1 MALIGK
7 IRNNMWLVIVLLA
20 VALGGFILMDMTS
33 ASNRGGFGSR
43 TTIGEVA
50 GQKIDYMD
58 FQKAESALYG
68 GSGDQYSKKNSLWNY
83 YIENA
88 IVTNISDKNGIG
100 VSGEE
105 LNELEFGANLSPVV
119 QSFYRNP
126 QTGQVDRNQLN
137 EIKTA
142 IDEDKVSNPEFAA
155 TFNEL
160 RKQVIKSQK
169 QTKLVNLVSKSL
181 YTPTWQAETLDK
193 INNETATLEYVRI
206 PFDAIPDAEI
216 TLTDEDYAAY
226 IKENAVKFTN
236 KEEVRNLSYV
246 VYDVK
251 ATKEDSMKIK
261 EELSVLATQFA
272 ASKNDSLFA
281 LNNEGF
287 YSNNY
292 VKSDDLTGSLKDTIK
307 SLSVGQVYGPYV
319 DNNAYVVAKLIGKK
333 VIADSAKASHILRTV
348 ANGDPMQMVAAT
360 AYIDSIKTLINK
372 GSLTF
377 ADAATANS
385 QDPGSAAK
393 GGDLGSFAPGAM
405 VPEFNDAVFNGK
417 VGSLYTVTTQFG
429 VHLIKVNNLV
439 YKSNELKYNV
449 AYLAQAIVPSEGT
462 QNALLDKAVSLLEGV
477 KKVEDM
483 AKLAV
488 DSIKVETIGGLK
500 KNDFTVGNLGLGQTS
515 RDIVKWA
522 FESDTKVGDV
532 SPDVHI
538 YTDAANYVDSKYVI
552 VALKSIDK
560 PGIASVESVKESIA
574 TLIRNKKK
582 GEKIK
587 SKISGT
593 DINSIAT
600 SFGLTP
606 GLAEN
611 INFGRGAIPDAGQEP
626 MVIGK
631 SFALAPGAVTAP
643 IVGNGGVYVVKVTSK
658 TPATPEQGGFMQ
670 KMQHT
675 QTVRSQVNFRLME
688 AIKKTVKVDDNR
700 ATFF

>member
-33 ASNRGGFGSR
+33 ASNRGSFGSR

-50 GQKIDYMD
+50 GQKIDYID
-58 FQKAESALYG
+58 FQKAESVLYG
-68 GSGDQYSKKNSLWNY
+68 GSGDQYSKKSSLWNY
-83 YIENA
+83 YVENA
-88 IVTNISDKNGIG
+88 IVTDIAGENGID

-105 LNELEFGANLSPVV
+105 LTELEFGANLSPVV

-142 IDEDKVSNPEFAA
+142 IDEGKVSNPEFAA
-155 TFNEL
+155 SFNEL
-160 RKQVIKSQK
+160 RKQVIKTQK

-193 INNETATLEYVRI
+193 INNESATLEYVRI
-206 PFDAIPDAEI
+206 PFETIADTEVA
-216 TLTDEDYAAY
+216 LTDEDFAAY
-226 IKENAVKFTN
+226 IKENEVKYTN

-251 ATKEDSMKIK
+251 ATQEDSMKIK
-261 EELSVLATQFA
+261 EELSGLATQFA
-272 ASKNDSLFA
+272 ASTNDSLFA
-281 LNNEGF
+281 LNNNGF
-287 YSNNY
+287 YGSNY
-292 VKSDDLTGSLKDTIK
+292 VKSDDLTGPLKDTVK
-307 SLSVGQVYGPYV
+307 SLSVGQVYGPYI
-319 DNNAYVVAKLIGKK
+319 DNNAYVVAKLVGKK
-333 VIADSAKASHILRTV
+333 VIADSAKASHILRSV
-348 ANGDPMQMVAAT
+348 ANGDPMQLVAAQ
-360 AYIDSIKTLINK
+360 AYIDSIKTLINS
-372 GSLTF
+372 GSVTF

-385 QDPGSAAK
+385 QDPGSASK

-429 VHLIKVNNLV
+429 VHLIKVNNLI

-449 AYLAQAIVPSEGT
+449 AYLAQAIIPSEGT
-462 QNALLDKAVSLLEGV
+462 QNAILDKVVSALEST
-477 KKVEDM
+477 KKIEDLS
-483 AKLAV
+483 KLIV
-488 DSIKVETIGGLK
+488 DSMKVETVGGLK
-500 KNDFTVGNLGLGQTS
+500 KNDFTLGNLGLGQTS

-522 FESDTKVGDV
+522 FDDDTNVGDV

-538 YTDAANYVDSKYVI
+538 YTDAVNYVDSKYVV

-560 PGIASVESVKESIA
+560 PGVASVESIKETIEP
-574 TLIRNKKK
+574 LIRNKKK

-593 DINSIAT
+593 DITAIAT

-611 INFGRGAIPDAGQEP
+611 ITFGRGAFPDGGQEP
-626 MVIGK
+626 LVIGK
-631 SFALAPGAVTAP
+631 SFALAAGAVTEP
-643 IVGNGGVYVVKVTSK
+643 IVGSNGVYVVKVATK
-658 TPATPEQGGFMQ
+658 TPASPEQGGFMQ
-670 KMQHT
+670 KMQQT
-675 QTVRSQVNFRLME
+675 QAVRSQVNFRLME
-688 AIKKTVKVDDNR
+688 AIKKTVKIDDNR

>member
-33 ASNRGGFGSR
+33 ASNRGSFGSR

-50 GQKIDYMD
+50 GQKIDYID

-68 GSGDQYSKKNSLWNY
+68 GSGDQYSKKSSLWNY
-83 YIENA
+83 YVENA
-88 IVTNISDKNGIG
+88 IVTDIAGENGID

-105 LNELEFGANLSPVV
+105 LTELEFGANLSPVV

-142 IDEDKVSNPEFAA
+142 IDEGKVSNPEFAA
-155 TFNEL
+155 SFNEL
-160 RKQVIKSQK
+160 RKQVIKTQK

-193 INNETATLEYVRI
+193 INNESATLEYVRI
-206 PFDAIPDAEI
+206 PFETIADTEVS
-216 TLTDEDYAAY
+216 LTDEDFAAY
-226 IKENAVKFTN
+226 IKENEVKYTN

-251 ATKEDSMKIK
+251 ATQEDSMKIK

-272 ASKNDSLFA
+272 ASTNDSLFA
-281 LNNEGF
+281 LNNNGF
-287 YSNNY
+287 YGSNY
-292 VKSDDLTGSLKDTIK
+292 VKSDDLTGPLKDTVK
-307 SLSVGQVYGPYV
+307 SLSVGQVYGPYI
-319 DNNAYVVAKLIGKK
+319 DNNAYVVAKLVGKK
-333 VIADSAKASHILRTV
+333 VIADSAKASHILRSV
-348 ANGDPMQMVAAT
+348 ANGDPMQLVAAQ
-360 AYIDSIKTLINK
+360 AYIDSIKTLINS
-372 GSLTF
+372 GSVTF

-385 QDPGSAAK
+385 QDPGSASK

-429 VHLIKVNNLV
+429 VHLIKVNNLI

-449 AYLAQAIVPSEGT
+449 AYLAQAIIPSEGT
-462 QNALLDKAVSLLEGV
+462 QNAILDKVVSALEGT
-477 KKVEDM
+477 KKIEDLS
-483 AKLAV
+483 KLIV
-488 DSIKVETIGGLK
+488 DSMKVETVGGLK
-500 KNDFTVGNLGLGQTS
+500 KNDFTLGNLGLGQTS

-522 FESDTKVGDV
+522 FDDDTNVGDV

-538 YTDAANYVDSKYVI
+538 YTDAANYVDSKYVV

-560 PGIASVESVKESIA
+560 PGVASVESIKETIEP
-574 TLIRNKKK
+574 LIRNKKK

-593 DINSIAT
+593 DITAIAT

-611 INFGRGAIPDAGQEP
+611 ITFGRGAFPDGGQEP
-626 MVIGK
+626 LVIGK
-631 SFALAPGAVTAP
+631 SFALAAGAVTEP
-643 IVGNGGVYVVKVTSK
+643 IVGSNGVYVVKVATK
-658 TPATPEQGGFMQ
+658 TPASPEQGGFMQ
-670 KMQHT
+670 KMQQT
-675 QTVRSQVNFRLME
+675 QAVRSQVNFRLME
-688 AIKKTVKVDDNR
+688 AIKKTVKIDDNR

>member
-88 IVTNISDKNGIG
+88 IVTDISDENGIG

-142 IDEDKVSNPEFAA
+142 IDEEKVSNPEFAA

-169 QTKLVNLVSKSL
+169 QTKLVNLVAKSL

-206 PFDAIPDAEI
+206 PFETVADSEI
-216 TLTDEDYAAY
+216 ALTDEDFAAY
-226 IKENAVKFTN
+226 IKENAIKYTN
-236 KEEVRNLSYV
+236 KDEIRNLSYV

-251 ATKEDSMKIK
+251 ATLEDSMKIK
-261 EELSVLATQFA
+261 EELAVLATQFA
-272 ASKNDSLFA
+272 ASTNDSLFA
-281 LNNEGF
+281 LNNNGF
-287 YSNNY
+287 YGSNY
-292 VKSDDLTGSLKDTIK
+292 AKSDDLTGPLKDTVR
-307 SLSVGQVYGPYV
+307 SLSVGQVYGPYI
-319 DNNAYVVAKLIGKK
+319 DNNAYVVAKLVGKK

-348 ANGDPMQMVAAT
+348 ANGDPMQLVAAT
-360 AYIDSIKTLINK
+360 TYIDSIKTLINS

-377 ADAATANS
+377 GDAATANS

-393 GGDLGSFAPGAM
+393 AGDLGTFAPGAM

-429 VHLIKVNNLV
+429 VHLIKVNNLI
-439 YKSNELKYNV
+439 YKTNELKYNV
-449 AYLAQAIVPSEGT
+449 AYLAQPIIASEGT
-462 QNALLDKAVSLLEGV
+462 QNALLDKVVSSLEGV
-477 KKVEDM
+477 KKIEDL
-483 AKLAV
+483 ANLAV

-522 FESDTKVGDV
+522 FDAKVGDI

-552 VALKSIDK
+552 VALKSVDK
-560 PGIASVESVKESIA
+560 PGVASVESIRESIEP
-574 TLIRNKKK
+574 LIRNKKK

-593 DINSIAT
+593 DINSIAA

-611 INFGRGAIPDAGQEP
+611 VNFGRGAIPDAGQEP
-626 MVIGK
+626 LVIGK
-631 SFALAPGAVTAP
+631 SFALAAGAVTEP
-643 IVGNGGVYVVKVTSK
+643 IVGNSGVYVVKVTSK
-658 TPATPEQGGFMQ
+658 TPASPEQGGFMQ
-670 KMQHT
+670 KMQQT
-675 QTVRSQVNFRLME
+675 QTVRSQVNFRLIE

>member
-33 ASNRGGFGSR
+33 ASNRGSFGSR

-50 GQKIDYMD
+50 GQKIDYID

-68 GSGDQYSKKNSLWNY
+68 GSGDQYSKKSSLWNY
-83 YIENA
+83 YVENA
-88 IVTNISDKNGIG
+88 IVTDIAGENGID

-105 LNELEFGANLSPVV
+105 LTELEFGANLSPVV

-142 IDEDKVSNPEFAA
+142 IDEGKVSNPEFAA
-155 TFNEL
+155 SFNEL
-160 RKQVIKSQK
+160 RKQVIKTQK

-193 INNETATLEYVRI
+193 INNESATLEYVRI
-206 PFDAIPDAEI
+206 PFETIADTEVA
-216 TLTDEDYAAY
+216 LTDEDFAAY
-226 IKENAVKFTN
+226 IKENEVKYTN

-251 ATKEDSMKIK
+251 ATQEDSMKIK

-272 ASKNDSLFA
+272 ASTNDSLFA
-281 LNNEGF
+281 LNNNGF
-287 YSNNY
+287 YGSNY
-292 VKSDDLTGSLKDTIK
+292 VKSDDLTGPLKDTVK
-307 SLSVGQVYGPYV
+307 SLSVGQVYGPYI
-319 DNNAYVVAKLIGKK
+319 DNNAYVVAKLVGKK
-333 VIADSAKASHILRTV
+333 VIADSAKASHILRSV
-348 ANGDPMQMVAAT
+348 ANGDPMQLVAAQ
-360 AYIDSIKTLINK
+360 AYIDSIKTLINS
-372 GSLTF
+372 GSVTF

-385 QDPGSAAK
+385 QDPGSASK

-429 VHLIKVNNLV
+429 VHLIKVNNLI

-449 AYLAQAIVPSEGT
+449 AYLAQAIIPSEGT
-462 QNALLDKAVSLLEGV
+462 QNAILDKVVSALEGT
-477 KKVEDM
+477 KKIEDLS
-483 AKLAV
+483 KLIV
-488 DSIKVETIGGLK
+488 DSMKVETVGGLK

-522 FESDTKVGDV
+522 FDDDTNVGDV

-538 YTDAANYVDSKYVI
+538 YTDAVNYVDSKYVV

-560 PGIASVESVKESIA
+560 PGVASVESIKETIEP
-574 TLIRNKKK
+574 LIRNKKK

-593 DINSIAT
+593 DITAIAT

-611 INFGRGAIPDAGQEP
+611 ITFGRGAFPDGGQEP
-626 MVIGK
+626 LVIGK
-631 SFALAPGAVTAP
+631 SFALAAGAVTEP
-643 IVGNGGVYVVKVTSK
+643 IVGSNGVYVVKVATK
-658 TPATPEQGGFMQ
+658 TPASPEQGGFMQ
-670 KMQHT
+670 KMQQT
-675 QTVRSQVNFRLME
+675 QAVRSQVNFRLME
-688 AIKKTVKVDDNR
+688 AIKKTVKIDDNR

>member
-33 ASNRGGFGSR
+33 ASDRGGFGSR

-50 GQKIDYMD
+50 GQKIDYID

-88 IVTNISDKNGIG
+88 IVTDISDENGIG

-142 IDEDKVSNPEFAA
+142 IDENKVSNPEFAA

-169 QTKLVNLVSKSL
+169 QTKLVNLVAKSL

-206 PFDAIPDAEI
+206 PFETVADSEI
-216 TLTDEDYAAY
+216 ALTDEDFAAY
-226 IKENAVKFTN
+226 IKENAIKYTN
-236 KEEVRNLSYV
+236 KDEIRNLSYV

-251 ATKEDSMKIK
+251 ATLEDSMKLK
-261 EELSVLATQFA
+261 EELAVLATQFA
-272 ASKNDSLFA
+272 ASTNDSLFA
-281 LNNEGF
+281 LNNNGF
-287 YSNNY
+287 YGSNY
-292 VKSDDLTGSLKDTIK
+292 VKSDDLTGPLKDTVR
-307 SLSVGQVYGPYV
+307 SLSVGQVYGPYI
-319 DNNAYVVAKLIGKK
+319 DNNAYVVAKLVGKK

-348 ANGDPMQMVAAT
+348 ANGDPMQLVAAT
-360 AYIDSIKTLINK
+360 TYIDSIKTLINS

-377 ADAATANS
+377 GDAATANS

-393 GGDLGSFAPGAM
+393 AGDLGTFGPGAM

-429 VHLIKVNNLV
+429 VHLIKVNNLI
-439 YKSNELKYNV
+439 YKTNELKYNV
-449 AYLAQAIVPSEGT
+449 AYLAQAIIPSEGT
-462 QNALLDKAVSLLEGV
+462 QNTLLDNAVSALEGV
-477 KKVEDM
+477 KKIEDL

-522 FESDTKVGDV
+522 FDAKVGDI

-538 YTDAANYVDSKYVI
+538 FTDAANYVDSKYVI
-552 VALKSIDK
+552 VALKSVDK
-560 PGIASVESVKESIA
+560 PGVASVESVRESIEP
-574 TLIRNKKK
+574 LIRNKKK

-593 DINSIAT
+593 DINSIAA

-611 INFGRGAIPDAGQEP
+611 VNFGRGAIPDAGQEP
-626 MVIGK
+626 LVIGK
-631 SFALAPGAVTAP
+631 SFALAAGAVTEP
-643 IVGNGGVYVVKVTSK
+643 IVGNSGVYVVKVTSK
-658 TPATPEQGGFMQ
+658 TPASPEQGGFMQ
-670 KMQHT
+670 KMQQT
-675 QTVRSQVNFRLME
+675 QTVRSQVNFRLIE

>member
-33 ASNRGGFGSR
+33 ASNRGSFGSR

-50 GQKIDYMD
+50 GQKIDYID

-68 GSGDQYSKKNSLWNY
+68 GSGDQYSKKSSLWNY
-83 YIENA
+83 YVENA
-88 IVTNISDKNGIG
+88 IVTDIASENGID

-105 LNELEFGANLSPVV
+105 LTELEFGANLSPVV

-142 IDEDKVSNPEFAA
+142 IDEGKVSNPEFAA
-155 TFNEL
+155 SFNEL
-160 RKQVIKSQK
+160 RKQVIKTQK

-193 INNETATLEYVRI
+193 INNESATLEYVRI
-206 PFDAIPDAEI
+206 PFETIADTEVA
-216 TLTDEDYAAY
+216 LTDEDFAAY
-226 IKENAVKFTN
+226 IKENEVKYTN

-251 ATKEDSMKIK
+251 ATQEDSMKIK

-272 ASKNDSLFA
+272 ASTNDSIFA
-281 LNNEGF
+281 LNNNGF
-287 YSNNY
+287 YGSNY
-292 VKSDDLTGSLKDTIK
+292 VKSDDLTGPLKDTVK
-307 SLSVGQVYGPYV
+307 SLSVGQVYGPYI
-319 DNNAYVVAKLIGKK
+319 DNNAYVVAKLVGKK
-333 VIADSAKASHILRTV
+333 VIADSAKASHILRSV
-348 ANGDPMQMVAAT
+348 ANGDPMQLVAAQ
-360 AYIDSIKTLINK
+360 AYIDSIKTLINS
-372 GSLTF
+372 GSVTF

-385 QDPGSAAK
+385 QDPGSASK

-429 VHLIKVNNLV
+429 VHLIKVNNLI

-449 AYLAQAIVPSEGT
+449 AYLAQAIIPSEGT
-462 QNALLDKAVSLLEGV
+462 QNAILDKVVSALEGA
-477 KKVEDM
+477 KKIEDLT
-483 AKLAV
+483 KLIV
-488 DSIKVETIGGLK
+488 DSMKVETVGGLK

-522 FESDTKVGDV
+522 FDDDTNVGDV

-538 YTDAANYVDSKYVI
+538 YTDAANYVDSKYVV

-560 PGIASVESVKESIA
+560 PGVASVESIKETIEP
-574 TLIRNKKK
+574 LIRNKKK

-593 DINSIAT
+593 DITAIAT

-611 INFGRGAIPDAGQEP
+611 ITFGRGAFPDGGQEP
-626 MVIGK
+626 LVIGK
-631 SFALAPGAVTAP
+631 SFALAAGAVTEP
-643 IVGNGGVYVVKVTSK
+643 IVGSNGVYVVKVATK
-658 TPATPEQGGFMQ
+658 TPASPEQGGFMQ
-670 KMQHT
+670 KMQQT
-675 QTVRSQVNFRLME
+675 QAVRSQVNFRLME
-688 AIKKTVKVDDNR
+688 AIKKTVKIDDNR

>member
-33 ASNRGGFGSR
+33 ASNRGSFGSR

-50 GQKIDYMD
+50 GQKIDYID

-68 GSGDQYSKKNSLWNY
+68 GSGDQYSKKSSLWNY
-83 YIENA
+83 YVENA
-88 IVTNISDKNGIG
+88 IVTDIAGENGID

-105 LNELEFGANLSPVV
+105 LTELEFGANLSPVV

-142 IDEDKVSNPEFAA
+142 IDEGKVSNPEFAA
-155 TFNEL
+155 SFNEL
-160 RKQVIKSQK
+160 RKQVIKTQK

-193 INNETATLEYVRI
+193 INNESATLEYVRI
-206 PFDAIPDAEI
+206 PFETIADTEVS
-216 TLTDEDYAAY
+216 LTDEDFAAY
-226 IKENAVKFTN
+226 IKENEVKYTN

-251 ATKEDSMKIK
+251 ATQEDSMKIE
-261 EELSVLATQFA
+261 EELSGLATEFA
-272 ASKNDSLFA
+272 ASTNDSLFV
-281 LNNEGF
+281 LNKNGF
-287 YSNNY
+287 YGSNY
-292 VKSDDLTGSLKDTIK
+292 VKSDDLTGPLKDTVK
-307 SLSVGQVYGPYV
+307 SLSVGQVYGPYI
-319 DNNAYVVAKLIGKK
+319 DNNAYVVAKLVGKK
-333 VIADSAKASHILRTV
+333 VIADSAKASHILRSV
-348 ANGDPMQMVAAT
+348 ANGDPMQLVAAQ
-360 AYIDSIKTLINK
+360 AYIDSIKTLINS
-372 GSLTF
+372 GSVTF

-385 QDPGSAAK
+385 QDPGSASK

-429 VHLIKVNNLV
+429 VHLIKVNNLI

-449 AYLAQAIVPSEGT
+449 AYLAQAIIPSEGT
-462 QNALLDKAVSLLEGV
+462 QNAILDKVVSALEGT
-477 KKVEDM
+477 KKIEDLS
-483 AKLAV
+483 KLIV
-488 DSIKVETIGGLK
+488 DSMKVETVGGLK

-522 FESDTKVGDV
+522 FDDDTNVGDV

-538 YTDAANYVDSKYVI
+538 YTDAVNYVDSKYVV

-560 PGIASVESVKESIA
+560 PGVASVESIKETIEP
-574 TLIRNKKK
+574 LIRNKKK

-593 DINSIAT
+593 DITAIAT
-600 SFGLTP
+600 SFGLTS

-611 INFGRGAIPDAGQEP
+611 ITFGRGAFPDGGQEP
-626 MVIGK
+626 LVIGK
-631 SFALAPGAVTAP
+631 SFALAAGAVTEP
-643 IVGNGGVYVVKVTSK
+643 IVGSNGVYVVKVATK
-658 TPATPEQGGFMQ
+658 TPASPEQGGFMQ
-670 KMQHT
+670 KMQQT
-675 QTVRSQVNFRLME
+675 QAVRSQVNFRLME
-688 AIKKTVKVDDNR
+688 AIKKTVKIDDNR

>member
-33 ASNRGGFGSR
+33 ASNRGSFGSR

-50 GQKIDYMD
+50 GQKIDYID

-68 GSGDQYSKKNSLWNY
+68 GSGDQYSKKSSLWNY
-83 YIENA
+83 YVENA
-88 IVTNISDKNGIG
+88 IVTDIAGENGID

-105 LNELEFGANLSPVV
+105 LTELEFGANLSPVV

-142 IDEDKVSNPEFAA
+142 IDEGKVSNPEFAA
-155 TFNEL
+155 SFNEL
-160 RKQVIKSQK
+160 RKQVIKTQK

-193 INNETATLEYVRI
+193 INNESATLEYVRI
-206 PFDAIPDAEI
+206 PFETIADTEVA
-216 TLTDEDYAAY
+216 LTDEDFAAY
-226 IKENAVKFTN
+226 IKENEVKYTN

-251 ATKEDSMKIK
+251 ATQEDSMKIK

-272 ASKNDSLFA
+272 ASTNDSLFA
-281 LNNEGF
+281 LNNNGF
-287 YSNNY
+287 YGSNY
-292 VKSDDLTGSLKDTIK
+292 VKSDDLTGPLKDTVK
-307 SLSVGQVYGPYV
+307 SLSVGQVYGPYI
-319 DNNAYVVAKLIGKK
+319 DNNAYVVAKLVGKK
-333 VIADSAKASHILRTV
+333 VIADSAKASHILRSV
-348 ANGDPMQMVAAT
+348 ANGDPMQLVAAQ
-360 AYIDSIKTLINK
+360 AYIDSIKTLINS
-372 GSLTF
+372 GSVTF

-385 QDPGSAAK
+385 QDPGSASK

-429 VHLIKVNNLV
+429 VHLIKVNNLI

-449 AYLAQAIVPSEGT
+449 AYLAQAIIPSEGT
-462 QNALLDKAVSLLEGV
+462 QNAILDKVVSALEGT
-477 KKVEDM
+477 KKIEDLS
-483 AKLAV
+483 KLIV
-488 DSIKVETIGGLK
+488 DSMKVETVGGLK
-500 KNDFTVGNLGLGQTS
+500 KNDFTLGNLGLGQTS

-522 FESDTKVGDV
+522 FDDDTNVGDV

-538 YTDAANYVDSKYVI
+538 YTDAANYVDSKYVV

-560 PGIASVESVKESIA
+560 PGVASVESIKETIEP
-574 TLIRNKKK
+574 LIRNKKK

-593 DINSIAT
+593 DITAIAT

-611 INFGRGAIPDAGQEP
+611 ITFGRGAFPDGGQEP
-626 MVIGK
+626 LVIGK
-631 SFALAPGAVTAP
+631 SFALAAGAVTEP
-643 IVGNGGVYVVKVTSK
+643 IVGSNGVYVVKVATK
-658 TPATPEQGGFMQ
+658 TPASPEQGGFMQ
-670 KMQHT
+670 KMQQT
-675 QTVRSQVNFRLME
+675 QAVRSQVNFRLME
-688 AIKKTVKVDDNR
+688 AIKKTVKIDDNR

>member
-33 ASNRGGFGSR
+33 ASNRGSFGSR

-50 GQKIDYMD
+50 GQKIDYID

-68 GSGDQYSKKNSLWNY
+68 GSGDQYSKKSSLWNY
-83 YIENA
+83 YVENA
-88 IVTNISDKNGIG
+88 IVTDIAGENGID

-105 LNELEFGANLSPVV
+105 LTELEFGANLSPVV

-142 IDEDKVSNPEFAA
+142 IDEGKVSNPEFAA
-155 TFNEL
+155 SFNEL
-160 RKQVIKSQK
+160 RKQVIKTQK

-193 INNETATLEYVRI
+193 INNESATLEYVRI
-206 PFDAIPDAEI
+206 PFETIADTEVA
-216 TLTDEDYAAY
+216 LTDEDFAAY
-226 IKENAVKFTN
+226 IKENEVKYTN

-251 ATKEDSMKIK
+251 ATQEDSMKIK
-261 EELSVLATQFA
+261 EELSGLATQFA
-272 ASKNDSLFA
+272 ASTNDSLFA
-281 LNNEGF
+281 LNNNGF
-287 YSNNY
+287 YGSNY
-292 VKSDDLTGSLKDTIK
+292 VKSDDLTGPLKDTVK
-307 SLSVGQVYGPYV
+307 SLSVGQVYGPYI
-319 DNNAYVVAKLIGKK
+319 DNNAYVVAKLVGKK
-333 VIADSAKASHILRTV
+333 VIADSAKASHILRSV
-348 ANGDPMQMVAAT
+348 ANGDPMQLVAAQ
-360 AYIDSIKTLINK
+360 AYIDSIKTLINS
-372 GSLTF
+372 GSVTF

-385 QDPGSAAK
+385 QDPGSASK

-429 VHLIKVNNLV
+429 VHLIKVNNLI

-449 AYLAQAIVPSEGT
+449 AYLAQAIIPSEGT
-462 QNALLDKAVSLLEGV
+462 QNAILDKVVSALEST
-477 KKVEDM
+477 KKIEDLS
-483 AKLAV
+483 KLIV
-488 DSIKVETIGGLK
+488 DSMKVETVGGLK
-500 KNDFTVGNLGLGQTS
+500 KNDFTLGNLGLGQTS

-522 FESDTKVGDV
+522 FDDDTNVGDV

-538 YTDAANYVDSKYVI
+538 YTDAVNYVDSKYVV

-560 PGIASVESVKESIA
+560 PGVASVESIKETIEP
-574 TLIRNKKK
+574 LIRNKKK

-593 DINSIAT
+593 DITAIAT

-611 INFGRGAIPDAGQEP
+611 ITFGRGAFPDGGQEP
-626 MVIGK
+626 LVIGK
-631 SFALAPGAVTAP
+631 SFALAAGAVTEP
-643 IVGNGGVYVVKVTSK
+643 IVGSNGVYVVKVATK
-658 TPATPEQGGFMQ
+658 TPASPEQGGFMQ
-670 KMQHT
+670 KMQQT
-675 QTVRSQVNFRLME
+675 QAVRSQVNFRLME
-688 AIKKTVKVDDNR
+688 AIKKTVKIDDNR

>member
-33 ASNRGGFGSR
+33 ASDRGGFGSR

-50 GQKIDYMD
+50 GQKIDYID

-88 IVTNISDKNGIG
+88 IVTDISDENGIG

-142 IDEDKVSNPEFAA
+142 IDENKVSNPEFAA

-169 QTKLVNLVSKSL
+169 QTKLVNLVAKSL

-206 PFDAIPDAEI
+206 PFETVADSEI
-216 TLTDEDYAAY
+216 ALTDEDFAAY
-226 IKENAVKFTN
+226 IKENAIKYTN
-236 KEEVRNLSYV
+236 KDEIRNLSYV

-251 ATKEDSMKIK
+251 ATLEDSMKLK
-261 EELSVLATQFA
+261 EELAVLATQFA
-272 ASKNDSLFA
+272 ASTNDSLFA
-281 LNNEGF
+281 LNNNGF
-287 YSNNY
+287 YGSNY
-292 VKSDDLTGSLKDTIK
+292 VKSDDLTGPLKDTVR
-307 SLSVGQVYGPYV
+307 SLSVGQVYGPYI
-319 DNNAYVVAKLIGKK
+319 DNNAYVVAKLVGKK

-348 ANGDPMQMVAAT
+348 ANGDPMQLVAAT
-360 AYIDSIKTLINK
+360 SYIDSIKTLINS

-377 ADAATANS
+377 GDAATANS

-393 GGDLGSFAPGAM
+393 AGDLGTFGPGAM

-429 VHLIKVNNLV
+429 VHLIKVNNLI
-439 YKSNELKYNV
+439 YKTNELKYNV
-449 AYLAQAIVPSEGT
+449 AYLAQAIIPSEGT
-462 QNALLDKAVSLLEGV
+462 QNTLLDNAVSALEGV
-477 KKVEDM
+477 KKIEDL

-522 FESDTKVGDV
+522 FDAKVGDI

-538 YTDAANYVDSKYVI
+538 FTDAANYVDSKYVI
-552 VALKSIDK
+552 VALKSVDK
-560 PGIASVESVKESIA
+560 PGVASVESVRESIEP
-574 TLIRNKKK
+574 LIRNKKK

-593 DINSIAT
+593 DINSIAA

-611 INFGRGAIPDAGQEP
+611 VNFGRGAIPDAGQEP
-626 MVIGK
+626 LVIGK
-631 SFALAPGAVTAP
+631 SFALAAGAVTEP
-643 IVGNGGVYVVKVTSK
+643 IVGNSGVYVVKVTSK
-658 TPATPEQGGFMQ
+658 TPASPEQGGFMQ
-670 KMQHT
+670 KMQQT
-675 QTVRSQVNFRLME
+675 QTVRSQVNFRLIE

>member
-33 ASNRGGFGSR
+33 ASNRGSFGSR

-50 GQKIDYMD
+50 GQKIDYID

-68 GSGDQYSKKNSLWNY
+68 GSGDQYSKKSSLWNY
-83 YIENA
+83 YVENA
-88 IVTNISDKNGIG
+88 IVTDIAGENGID

-105 LNELEFGANLSPVV
+105 LTELEFGANLSPVV

-142 IDEDKVSNPEFAA
+142 IDEGKVSNPEFAA
-155 TFNEL
+155 SFNEL
-160 RKQVIKSQK
+160 RKQVIKTQK

-193 INNETATLEYVRI
+193 INNESATLEYVRI
-206 PFDAIPDAEI
+206 PFETIADTEVA
-216 TLTDEDYAAY
+216 LTDEDFAAY
-226 IKENAVKFTN
+226 IKENEVKYTN

-251 ATKEDSMKIK
+251 ATQEDSMKIK
-261 EELSVLATQFA
+261 EELTGLATQFA
-272 ASKNDSLFA
+272 ASTNDSLFA
-281 LNNEGF
+281 LNNNGF
-287 YSNNY
+287 YGSNY
-292 VKSDDLTGSLKDTIK
+292 VKSDDLTGPLKDTVK
-307 SLSVGQVYGPYV
+307 SLSVGQVYGPYI
-319 DNNAYVVAKLIGKK
+319 DNNAYVVAKLVGKK
-333 VIADSAKASHILRTV
+333 VIADSAKASHILRSV
-348 ANGDPMQMVAAT
+348 ANGDPMQLVAAQ
-360 AYIDSIKTLINK
+360 AYIDSIKTLINS
-372 GSLTF
+372 GSVTF

-385 QDPGSAAK
+385 QDPGSASK

-429 VHLIKVNNLV
+429 VHLIKVNNLI

-449 AYLAQAIVPSEGT
+449 AYLAQAIIPSEGT
-462 QNALLDKAVSLLEGV
+462 QNAILDKVVSALEGT
-477 KKVEDM
+477 KKIEDLS
-483 AKLAV
+483 KLIV
-488 DSIKVETIGGLK
+488 DSMKVETVGGLK
-500 KNDFTVGNLGLGQTS
+500 KNDFTLGNLGLGQTS

-522 FESDTKVGDV
+522 FDDDTNVGDV

-538 YTDAANYVDSKYVI
+538 YTDAANYVDSKYVV

-560 PGIASVESVKESIA
+560 PGVASVESIKETIEP
-574 TLIRNKKK
+574 LIRNKKK

-593 DINSIAT
+593 DITAIAT

-611 INFGRGAIPDAGQEP
+611 ITFGRGAFPDGGQEP
-626 MVIGK
+626 LVIGK
-631 SFALAPGAVTAP
+631 SFALAAGAVTEP
-643 IVGNGGVYVVKVTSK
+643 IVGSNGVYVVKVATK
-658 TPATPEQGGFMQ
+658 TPASPEQGGFMQ
-670 KMQHT
+670 KMQQT
-675 QTVRSQVNFRLME
+675 QAVRSQVNFRLME
-688 AIKKTVKVDDNR
+688 AIKKTVKIDDNR

>member
-1 MALIGK
+1 
-7 IRNNMWLVIVLLA
+7 MWLVIVLLA

-33 ASNRGGFGSR
+33 ASNRGSFGSR

-50 GQKIDYMD
+50 GQKIDYID

-68 GSGDQYSKKNSLWNY
+68 GSGDQYSKKSSLWNY
-83 YIENA
+83 YVENA
-88 IVTNISDKNGIG
+88 IVTDIASENGID

-105 LNELEFGANLSPVV
+105 LTELEFGANLSPVV

-142 IDEDKVSNPEFAA
+142 IDEGKVSNPEFAA
-155 TFNEL
+155 SFNEL
-160 RKQVIKSQK
+160 RKQVIKTQK

-193 INNETATLEYVRI
+193 INNESATLEYVRI
-206 PFDAIPDAEI
+206 PFETIADTEVA
-216 TLTDEDYAAY
+216 LTDEDFAAY
-226 IKENAVKFTN
+226 IKENEVKYTN

-251 ATKEDSMKIK
+251 ATQEDSMKIK

-272 ASKNDSLFA
+272 ASTNDSIFA
-281 LNNEGF
+281 LNNNGF
-287 YSNNY
+287 YGSNY
-292 VKSDDLTGSLKDTIK
+292 VKSDDLTGPLKDTVK
-307 SLSVGQVYGPYV
+307 SLSVGQVYGPYI
-319 DNNAYVVAKLIGKK
+319 DNNAYVVAKLVGKK
-333 VIADSAKASHILRTV
+333 VIADSAKASHILRSV
-348 ANGDPMQMVAAT
+348 ANGDPMQLVAAQ
-360 AYIDSIKTLINK
+360 AYIDSIKTLINS
-372 GSLTF
+372 GSVTF

-385 QDPGSAAK
+385 QDPGSASK

-429 VHLIKVNNLV
+429 VHLIKVNNLI

-449 AYLAQAIVPSEGT
+449 AYLAQAIIPSEGT
-462 QNALLDKAVSLLEGV
+462 QNAILDKVVSALEGA
-477 KKVEDM
+477 KKIEDLT
-483 AKLAV
+483 KLIV
-488 DSIKVETIGGLK
+488 DSMKVETVGGLK

-522 FESDTKVGDV
+522 FDDDTNVGDV

-538 YTDAANYVDSKYVI
+538 YTDAANYVDSKYVV

-560 PGIASVESVKESIA
+560 PGVASVESIKETIEP
-574 TLIRNKKK
+574 LIRNKKK

-593 DINSIAT
+593 DITAIAT

-611 INFGRGAIPDAGQEP
+611 ITFGRGAFPDGGQEP
-626 MVIGK
+626 LVIGK
-631 SFALAPGAVTAP
+631 SFALAAGAVTEP
-643 IVGNGGVYVVKVTSK
+643 IVGSNGVYVVKVATK
-658 TPATPEQGGFMQ
+658 TPASPEQGGFMQ
-670 KMQHT
+670 KMQQT
-675 QTVRSQVNFRLME
+675 QAVRSQVNFRLME
-688 AIKKTVKVDDNR
+688 AIKKTVKIDDNR

>member
-33 ASNRGGFGSR
+33 ASNRGSFGSR

-50 GQKIDYMD
+50 GQKIDYID

-68 GSGDQYSKKNSLWNY
+68 GSGDQYSKKSSLWNY
-83 YIENA
+83 YVENA
-88 IVTNISDKNGIG
+88 IVTDIAGENGID

-105 LNELEFGANLSPVV
+105 LTELEFGANLSPVV

-142 IDEDKVSNPEFAA
+142 IDEGKVSNPEFAA
-155 TFNEL
+155 SFNEL
-160 RKQVIKSQK
+160 RKQVIKTQK

-193 INNETATLEYVRI
+193 INNESATLEYVRI
-206 PFDAIPDAEI
+206 PFETIADTEVA
-216 TLTDEDYAAY
+216 LTDEDFAAY
-226 IKENAVKFTN
+226 IKENEVKYTN
-236 KEEVRNLSYV
+236 KDEVRNLSYV

-251 ATKEDSMKIK
+251 ATQEDSMKIK
-261 EELSVLATQFA
+261 EELSGLASQFA
-272 ASKNDSLFA
+272 ASTNDSLFA
-281 LNNEGF
+281 LNNNGF
-287 YSNNY
+287 YGSNY
-292 VKSDDLTGSLKDTIK
+292 VKSDDLTGPLKDTVK
-307 SLSVGQVYGPYV
+307 SLSVGQVYGPYI
-319 DNNAYVVAKLIGKK
+319 DNNAYVVAKLVGKK
-333 VIADSAKASHILRTV
+333 VIADSAKASHILRSV
-348 ANGDPMQMVAAT
+348 ANGDPMQLVAAQ
-360 AYIDSIKTLINK
+360 AYIDSIKTLINS
-372 GSLTF
+372 GSVTF
-377 ADAATANS
+377 SDAATANS
-385 QDPGSAAK
+385 QDPGSASK

-429 VHLIKVNNLV
+429 VHLIKVNNLI

-449 AYLAQAIVPSEGT
+449 AYLAQAIIPSEGT
-462 QNALLDKAVSLLEGV
+462 QNAILDKVVSALEGT
-477 KKVEDM
+477 KKIEDLT
-483 AKLAV
+483 KLIV
-488 DSIKVETIGGLK
+488 DSMKVETVGGLK

-522 FESDTKVGDV
+522 FDDDTNVGDV

-538 YTDAANYVDSKYVI
+538 YTDAVNYVDSKYVV

-560 PGIASVESVKESIA
+560 PGVASVESIKETIEP
-574 TLIRNKKK
+574 LIRNKKK

-593 DINSIAT
+593 DIAAIAT
-600 SFGLTP
+600 SFGLTA

-611 INFGRGAIPDAGQEP
+611 ITFGRGAFPDGGQEP
-626 MVIGK
+626 LVIGK
-631 SFALAPGAVTAP
+631 SFALAAGAVTEP
-643 IVGNGGVYVVKVTSK
+643 IIGNNGVYVVKVATK
-658 TPATPEQGGFMQ
+658 TPASPEQGGFMQ
-670 KMQHT
+670 KMQQT
-675 QTVRSQVNFRLME
+675 QAVRSQVNFRLME
-688 AIKKTVKVDDNR
+688 AIKKTVKIDDNR

>member
-20 VALGGFILMDMTS
+20 LALGGFILMDMLS
-33 ASNRGGFGSR
+33 AGNRGSFGSR

-50 GQKIDYMD
+50 GQKIDYID

-68 GSGDQYSKKNSLWNY
+68 GSGDQYSKKSSLWNY
-83 YIENA
+83 YVENA
-88 IVTNISDKNGIG
+88 IVTDIAGENGID

-105 LNELEFGANLSPVV
+105 LTELEFGANLSPVV

-142 IDEDKVSNPEFAA
+142 IDEGKVSNPEFAA
-155 TFNEL
+155 SFNEL
-160 RKQVIKSQK
+160 RKQVIKTQK

-193 INNETATLEYVRI
+193 INNESATLEYVRI
-206 PFDAIPDAEI
+206 PFETIADTEVA
-216 TLTDEDYAAY
+216 LTDEDFAAY
-226 IKENAVKFTN
+226 IKENEVKYTN
-236 KEEVRNLSYV
+236 KDEVRNLSYV

-251 ATKEDSMKIK
+251 ATQEDSMKIK

-272 ASKNDSLFA
+272 ASTNDSLFA
-281 LNNEGF
+281 LNNNGF
-287 YSNNY
+287 YGSNY
-292 VKSDDLTGSLKDTIK
+292 VKSDDLTGPLKDTVK
-307 SLSVGQVYGPYV
+307 SLSVGQVYGPYI
-319 DNNAYVVAKLIGKK
+319 DNNAYVVAKLVGKK
-333 VIADSAKASHILRTV
+333 VIADSAKASHILRSV
-348 ANGDPMQMVAAT
+348 ANGDPMQLVAAQ
-360 AYIDSIKTLINK
+360 AYIDSIKTLINS
-372 GSLTF
+372 GSVTF

-385 QDPGSAAK
+385 QDPGSASK

-429 VHLIKVNNLV
+429 VHLIKVNNLI

-449 AYLAQAIVPSEGT
+449 AYLAQAIIPSEGT
-462 QNALLDKAVSLLEGV
+462 QNAILDKVVSALEGT
-477 KKVEDM
+477 KKIEDLT
-483 AKLAV
+483 KLIV
-488 DSIKVETIGGLK
+488 DSMKVETVGGLK

-522 FESDTKVGDV
+522 FDDDTNVGDV

-538 YTDAANYVDSKYVI
+538 YTDAANYVDSKYVV

-560 PGIASVESVKESIA
+560 PGVASVESIKETIEP
-574 TLIRNKKK
+574 LIRNKKK

-593 DINSIAT
+593 DITAIAT

-611 INFGRGAIPDAGQEP
+611 ITFGRGAFPDGGQEP
-626 MVIGK
+626 LVIGK
-631 SFALAPGAVTAP
+631 SFALAAGAVTEP
-643 IVGNGGVYVVKVTSK
+643 IVGSNGVYVVKVATK
-658 TPATPEQGGFMQ
+658 TPASPEQGGFMQ
-670 KMQHT
+670 KMQQT
-675 QTVRSQVNFRLME
+675 QAVRSQVNFRLME
-688 AIKKTVKVDDNR
+688 AIKKTVKIDDNR

>member
-33 ASNRGGFGSR
+33 ASNRGSFGSR

-50 GQKIDYMD
+50 GQKIDYID

-68 GSGDQYSKKNSLWNY
+68 GSGDQYSKKSSLWNY
-83 YIENA
+83 YVENA
-88 IVTNISDKNGIG
+88 IVTDIADENGID

-105 LNELEFGANLSPVV
+105 LTELEFGANLSPVV

-142 IDEDKVSNPEFAA
+142 IDEGKVSNPEFAA
-155 TFNEL
+155 SFNEL
-160 RKQVIKSQK
+160 RKQVIKTQK

-193 INNETATLEYVRI
+193 INNESATLEYVRI
-206 PFDAIPDAEI
+206 PFETIADTEVA
-216 TLTDEDYAAY
+216 LTDEDFAAY
-226 IKENAVKFTN
+226 IKENEVKYTN

-251 ATKEDSMKIK
+251 ATQEDSMKIK
-261 EELSVLATQFA
+261 EELTGLATQFA
-272 ASKNDSLFA
+272 ASTNDSLFA
-281 LNNEGF
+281 LNNNGF
-287 YSNNY
+287 YGSNY
-292 VKSDDLTGSLKDTIK
+292 VKSDDLTGPLKDTVK
-307 SLSVGQVYGPYV
+307 SLSVGQVYGPYI
-319 DNNAYVVAKLIGKK
+319 DNNAYVVAKLVGKK
-333 VIADSAKASHILRTV
+333 VIADSAKASHILRSV
-348 ANGDPMQMVAAT
+348 ANGDPMQLVAAQ
-360 AYIDSIKTLINK
+360 AYIDSIKTLINS
-372 GSLTF
+372 GSVTF

-385 QDPGSAAK
+385 QDPGSASK

-429 VHLIKVNNLV
+429 VHLIKVNNLI

-449 AYLAQAIVPSEGT
+449 AYLAQAIIPSEGT
-462 QNALLDKAVSLLEGV
+462 QNAILDKVVSALEGT
-477 KKVEDM
+477 KKIEDLS
-483 AKLAV
+483 KLIV
-488 DSIKVETIGGLK
+488 DSMKVETVGGLK

-522 FESDTKVGDV
+522 FDDDTNVGDV

-538 YTDAANYVDSKYVI
+538 YTDAANYVDSKYVV

-560 PGIASVESVKESIA
+560 PGVASVESIKETIEP
-574 TLIRNKKK
+574 LIRNKKK

-593 DINSIAT
+593 DITAIAT

-611 INFGRGAIPDAGQEP
+611 ITFGRGAFPDGGQEP
-626 MVIGK
+626 LVIGK
-631 SFALAPGAVTAP
+631 SFALAAGAVTEP
-643 IVGNGGVYVVKVTSK
+643 IVGSNGVYVVKVATK
-658 TPATPEQGGFMQ
+658 TPASPEQGGFMQ
-670 KMQHT
+670 KMQQT
-675 QTVRSQVNFRLME
+675 QAVRSQVNFRLME
-688 AIKKTVKVDDNR
+688 AIKKTVKIDDNR

>member
-33 ASNRGGFGSR
+33 ASNRGSFGSR

-50 GQKIDYMD
+50 GQKIDYID

-68 GSGDQYSKKNSLWNY
+68 GSGDQYSKKSSLWNY
-83 YIENA
+83 YVENA
-88 IVTNISDKNGIG
+88 IVTDIAGENGID

-105 LNELEFGANLSPVV
+105 LTELEFGANLSPVV

-142 IDEDKVSNPEFAA
+142 IDEGKVSNPEFAA
-155 TFNEL
+155 SFNEL
-160 RKQVIKSQK
+160 RKQVIKTQK

-193 INNETATLEYVRI
+193 INNESATLEYVRI
-206 PFDAIPDAEI
+206 PFETIADTEVA
-216 TLTDEDYAAY
+216 LTDEDFAAY
-226 IKENAVKFTN
+226 IKENEVKYTN

-251 ATKEDSMKIK
+251 ATQEDSMKIK
-261 EELSVLATQFA
+261 EELTGLATQFA
-272 ASKNDSLFA
+272 ASTNDSLFA
-281 LNNEGF
+281 LNNNGF
-287 YSNNY
+287 YGSNY
-292 VKSDDLTGSLKDTIK
+292 VKSDDLTGPLKDTVK
-307 SLSVGQVYGPYV
+307 SLSVGQVYGPYI
-319 DNNAYVVAKLIGKK
+319 DNNAYVVAKLVGKK
-333 VIADSAKASHILRTV
+333 VIADSAKASHILRSV
-348 ANGDPMQMVAAT
+348 ANGDPMQLVAAQ
-360 AYIDSIKTLINK
+360 AYIDSIKTLINS
-372 GSLTF
+372 GSVTF

-385 QDPGSAAK
+385 QDPGSASK

-429 VHLIKVNNLV
+429 VHLIKVNNLI

-449 AYLAQAIVPSEGT
+449 AYLAQAIIPSEGT
-462 QNALLDKAVSLLEGV
+462 QNAILDKVVSALEGT
-477 KKVEDM
+477 KKIEDLT
-483 AKLAV
+483 KLIV
-488 DSIKVETIGGLK
+488 DSMKVETVGGLK
-500 KNDFTVGNLGLGQTS
+500 KNDFTLGNLGLGQTS

-522 FESDTKVGDV
+522 FDDDTNVGDV

-538 YTDAANYVDSKYVI
+538 YTDAANYVDSKYVV

-560 PGIASVESVKESIA
+560 PGVASVESIKETIEP
-574 TLIRNKKK
+574 LIRNKKK

-593 DINSIAT
+593 DITAIAT

-611 INFGRGAIPDAGQEP
+611 ITFGRGAFPDGGQEP
-626 MVIGK
+626 LVIGK
-631 SFALAPGAVTAP
+631 SFALAAGAVTEP
-643 IVGNGGVYVVKVTSK
+643 IVGSNGVYVVKVATK
-658 TPATPEQGGFMQ
+658 TPASPEQGGFMQ
-670 KMQHT
+670 KMQQT
-675 QTVRSQVNFRLME
+675 QAVRSQVNFRLME
-688 AIKKTVKVDDNR
+688 AIKKTVKIDDNR

>member
-33 ASNRGGFGSR
+33 ASNRGSFGSR

-50 GQKIDYMD
+50 GQKIDYID

-68 GSGDQYSKKNSLWNY
+68 GSGDQYSKKSSLWNY
-83 YIENA
+83 YVENA
-88 IVTNISDKNGIG
+88 IVTDIAGENGID

-105 LNELEFGANLSPVV
+105 LTELEFGANLSPVV

-142 IDEDKVSNPEFAA
+142 IDEGKVSNPEFAA
-155 TFNEL
+155 SFNEL
-160 RKQVIKSQK
+160 RKQVIKTQK

-193 INNETATLEYVRI
+193 INNESATLEYVRI
-206 PFDAIPDAEI
+206 PFETIADTEVS
-216 TLTDEDYAAY
+216 LTDEDFAAY
-226 IKENAVKFTN
+226 IKENEVKYTN

-251 ATKEDSMKIK
+251 ATQEDSMKIK
-261 EELSVLATQFA
+261 EELTGLATQFA
-272 ASKNDSLFA
+272 ASTNDSLFA
-281 LNNEGF
+281 LNNNGF
-287 YSNNY
+287 YGSNY
-292 VKSDDLTGSLKDTIK
+292 VKSDDLTGPLKDTVK
-307 SLSVGQVYGPYV
+307 SLSVGQVYGPYI
-319 DNNAYVVAKLIGKK
+319 DNNAYVVAKLVGKK
-333 VIADSAKASHILRTV
+333 VIADSAKASHILRSV
-348 ANGDPMQMVAAT
+348 ANGDPMQLVAAQ
-360 AYIDSIKTLINK
+360 AYIDSIKTLINS
-372 GSLTF
+372 GSVTF

-385 QDPGSAAK
+385 QDPGSASK

-429 VHLIKVNNLV
+429 VHLIKVNNLI

-449 AYLAQAIVPSEGT
+449 AYLAQAIIPSEGT
-462 QNALLDKAVSLLEGV
+462 QNAILDKVVSALEGT
-477 KKVEDM
+477 KKIEDLT
-483 AKLAV
+483 KLIV
-488 DSIKVETIGGLK
+488 DSMKIETVGGLK
-500 KNDFTVGNLGLGQTS
+500 KNDFTLGNLGLGQTS

-522 FESDTKVGDV
+522 FDDDTNVGDV

-538 YTDAANYVDSKYVI
+538 YTDAANYVDSKYVV

-560 PGIASVESVKESIA
+560 PGVASVESIKETIEP
-574 TLIRNKKK
+574 LIRNKKK

-593 DINSIAT
+593 DITAIAT

-611 INFGRGAIPDAGQEP
+611 ITFGRGAFPDGGQEP
-626 MVIGK
+626 LVIGK
-631 SFALAPGAVTAP
+631 SFALAAGAVTEP
-643 IVGNGGVYVVKVTSK
+643 IVGSNGVYVVKVATK
-658 TPATPEQGGFMQ
+658 TPASPEQGGFMQ
-670 KMQHT
+670 KMQQT
-675 QTVRSQVNFRLME
+675 QAVRSQVNFRLME
-688 AIKKTVKVDDNR
+688 AIKKTVKIDDNR

>member
-33 ASNRGGFGSR
+33 ASNRGSFGSR

-50 GQKIDYMD
+50 GQKIDYID

-68 GSGDQYSKKNSLWNY
+68 GSGDQYSKKSSLWNY
-83 YIENA
+83 YVENA
-88 IVTNISDKNGIG
+88 IVTDIASENGID

-105 LNELEFGANLSPVV
+105 LTELEFGANLSPVV

-142 IDEDKVSNPEFAA
+142 IDEGKVSNPEFAA
-155 TFNEL
+155 SFNEL
-160 RKQVIKSQK
+160 RKQVIKTQK

-193 INNETATLEYVRI
+193 INNESATLEYVRI
-206 PFDAIPDAEI
+206 PFETIADTEVA
-216 TLTDEDYAAY
+216 LTDEDFAAY
-226 IKENAVKFTN
+226 IKENEVKYTN

-251 ATKEDSMKIK
+251 ATQEDSMKIK
-261 EELSVLATQFA
+261 EELSGLATEFA
-272 ASKNDSLFA
+272 ASTNDSLFV
-281 LNNEGF
+281 LNKNGF
-287 YSNNY
+287 YGSNY
-292 VKSDDLTGSLKDTIK
+292 VKSDDLTGPLKDTVK
-307 SLSVGQVYGPYV
+307 SLSVGQVYGPYI
-319 DNNAYVVAKLIGKK
+319 DNNAYVVAKLVGKK
-333 VIADSAKASHILRTV
+333 VIADSAKASHILRSV
-348 ANGDPMQMVAAT
+348 ANGDPMQLVAAQ
-360 AYIDSIKTLINK
+360 AYIDSIKTLINS
-372 GSLTF
+372 GSVTF

-385 QDPGSAAK
+385 QDPGSASK

-429 VHLIKVNNLV
+429 VHLIKVNNLI

-449 AYLAQAIVPSEGT
+449 AYLAQAIIPSEGT
-462 QNALLDKAVSLLEGV
+462 QNAILDKVVSALEGTKKIEDLTKLIV
-477 KKVEDM
+477 DSMKVE
-483 AKLAV
+483 AV
-488 DSIKVETIGGLK
+488 GGLK

-522 FESDTKVGDV
+522 FDDDTNVGDV

-538 YTDAANYVDSKYVI
+538 YTDAANYVDSKYVV

-560 PGIASVESVKESIA
+560 PGVASVESIKETIEP
-574 TLIRNKKK
+574 LIRNKKK

-593 DINSIAT
+593 DITAIAT

-611 INFGRGAIPDAGQEP
+611 ITFGRGAFPDGGQEP
-626 MVIGK
+626 LVIGK
-631 SFALAPGAVTAP
+631 SFALAAGAVTEP
-643 IVGNGGVYVVKVTSK
+643 IVGSNGVYVVKVATK
-658 TPATPEQGGFMQ
+658 TPASPEQGGFMQ
-670 KMQHT
+670 KMQQT
-675 QTVRSQVNFRLME
+675 QAVRSQVNFRLME
-688 AIKKTVKVDDNR
+688 AIKKTVKIDDNR

>member
-33 ASNRGGFGSR
+33 ASNRGSFGSR

-50 GQKIDYMD
+50 GQKIDYID

-68 GSGDQYSKKNSLWNY
+68 GSGDQYSKKSSLWNY
-83 YIENA
+83 YVENA
-88 IVTNISDKNGIG
+88 IVTDIAGENGID

-105 LNELEFGANLSPVV
+105 LTELEFGANLSPVV

-142 IDEDKVSNPEFAA
+142 IDEGKVSNPEFAA
-155 TFNEL
+155 SFNEL
-160 RKQVIKSQK
+160 RKQVIKTQK

-193 INNETATLEYVRI
+193 INNESATLEYVRI
-206 PFDAIPDAEI
+206 PFETIADTEVA
-216 TLTDEDYAAY
+216 LTDEDFAAY
-226 IKENAVKFTN
+226 IKENEVKYTN

-251 ATKEDSMKIK
+251 ATQEDSMKIK
-261 EELSVLATQFA
+261 EELTGLATQFA
-272 ASKNDSLFA
+272 ASTNDSLFA
-281 LNNEGF
+281 LNNNGF
-287 YSNNY
+287 YGSNY
-292 VKSDDLTGSLKDTIK
+292 VKSDDLTGPLKDTVK
-307 SLSVGQVYGPYV
+307 SLSVGQVYGPYI
-319 DNNAYVVAKLIGKK
+319 DNNAYVVAKLVGKK
-333 VIADSAKASHILRTV
+333 VIADSAKASHILRSV
-348 ANGDPMQMVAAT
+348 ANGDPMQLVAAQ
-360 AYIDSIKTLINK
+360 AYIDSIKTLINS
-372 GSLTF
+372 GSVTF

-385 QDPGSAAK
+385 QDPGSASK

-429 VHLIKVNNLV
+429 VHLIKVNNLI

-449 AYLAQAIVPSEGT
+449 AYLAQAIIPSEGT
-462 QNALLDKAVSLLEGV
+462 QNAILDKVVSALEGT
-477 KKVEDM
+477 KKIEDLT
-483 AKLAV
+483 KLIV
-488 DSIKVETIGGLK
+488 DSMKVETVGGLK
-500 KNDFTVGNLGLGQTS
+500 KNDFTLGNLGLGQTS

-522 FESDTKVGDV
+522 FDDDTNVGDV

-538 YTDAANYVDSKYVI
+538 YTDAANYVDSKYVV

-560 PGIASVESVKESIA
+560 PGVASVESIKETIEP
-574 TLIRNKKK
+574 LIRNKKK

-593 DINSIAT
+593 DITAIAT

-611 INFGRGAIPDAGQEP
+611 ITFGRGAFPDGGQEP
-626 MVIGK
+626 LVIGK
-631 SFALAPGAVTAP
+631 SFSLAAGAVTEP
-643 IVGNGGVYVVKVTSK
+643 IVGSNGVYVVKVATK
-658 TPATPEQGGFMQ
+658 TPASPEQGGFMQ
-670 KMQHT
+670 KMQQT
-675 QTVRSQVNFRLME
+675 QAVRSQVNFRLME
-688 AIKKTVKVDDNR
+688 AIKKTVKIDDNR